1 MQWDKHIPGILWA
14 YRNTPHQSTGEK
26 PSYLLFGFDCR
37 SPTEASL
44 LPTSPNGEVD
54 ITDYRR
60 ELTLSLKHAQEL
72 AAVSIQKA
80 QTKYKEQY
88 DKSAASTPFTVGDM
102 VLVHFPQEESGPKR
116 ELSRPWHGPYKV
128 ISKNDLEVE
137 VVKVYF
143 SQEDKILKSSP
154 V

>member
-1 MQWDKHIPGILWA
+1 M
-14 YRNTPHQSTGEK
+14 
-26 PSYLLFGFDCR
+26 
-37 SPTEASL
+37 
-44 LPTSPNGEVD
+44 
-54 ITDYRR
+54 
-60 ELTLSLKHAQEL
+60 SLKHAQEL

-116 ELSRPWHGPYKV
+116 ELSRPWHGPYRV

-143 SQEDKILKSSP
+143 SQEDKILKISP